1 MVYIVQLYQYTK
13 PMHLQMLPYC
23 TISFENKIDGEYP
36 PYSSFMLKLGN
47 FTNIL
52 SGLTTFSL
60 HYHLSDYSSLAGP

>member
-1 MVYIVQLYQYTK
+1 
-13 PMHLQMLPYC
+13 MLPYC

-52 SGLTTFSL
+52 SGLPTFSL